1 MKIEGV
7 REDVLRIVYTHI
19 YETDWTKECSLTV
32 DLSERNYKGMKL
44 CILHLLPV
52 LDCKPSLPNL
62 EELVG
67 QLNETREFF
76 EFLKWMR
83 QAFKKQS
90 IK

>member
-7 REDVLRIVYTHI
+7 REDMLRIVYTHI
-19 YETDWTKECSLTV
+19 YETDWTKECSFTV
-32 DLSERNYKGMKL
+32 DLSERNYKGIEL
-44 CILHLLPV
+44 CGFHLWPV

-62 EELVG
+62 EELVEH
-67 QLNETREFF
+67 LNGTREFL

-83 QAFKKQS
+83 QVFRKQS